1 VITKAMIDRLVRAAE
16 AHGGMNDRATSDEE
30 EQRIED
36 EFDYAYALVIINL
49 EDTNHEAEGR

>member
-1 VITKAMIDRLVRAAE
+1 MIDRLVRAAE